1 MSKLRDETPREI
13 SEHFDEAMVD
23 YSKACAALKA
33 HEAELKAR
41 EASDAGRTVSD
52 EWRKL
57 EAIRSEAAAK
67 CREAFEDILA
77 KIAVL
82 S

>member
-13 SEHFDEAMVD
+13 NEHFDSALVAYGD
-23 YSKACAALKA
+23 ACTALKA
-33 HEAELKAR
+33 HEA
-41 EASDAGRTVSD
+41 SVAGRTVSD
-52 EWRKL
+52 EWKKL
-57 EAIRSEAAAK
+57 EAARSEAAAK
-67 CREAFEDILA
+67 CREAFEDVLA